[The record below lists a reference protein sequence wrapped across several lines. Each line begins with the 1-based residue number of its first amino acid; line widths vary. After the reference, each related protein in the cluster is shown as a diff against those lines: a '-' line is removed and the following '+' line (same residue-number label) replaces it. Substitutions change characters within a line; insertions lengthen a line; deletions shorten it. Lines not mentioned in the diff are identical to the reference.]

1 MCPLLDMTI
10 LDLRIRQLSIPREDF
25 CVVTHTHTHASV
37 LALVLSQS
45 SSFASFPALL
55 ESKTENAAETFPCC
69 MVLLHDSIPSAHI

>member
-37 LALVLSQS
+37 LALSHS
-45 SSFASFPALL
+45 SSFASLPALL

-69 MVLLHDSIPSAHI
+69 MVLLYDAIPSAHI